1 MSDGDQRA
9 SAAPEREQANASTG
23 QSPFSKPKMEEI
35 EKPPL
40 LPWPWPRKKRAGRR

>member
-1 MSDGDQRA
+1 MSNDGQRT
-9 SAAPEREQANASTG
+9 SAEPERERTDASTG

-40 LPWPWPRKKRAGRR
+40 LPWPWPRKKRAGKR